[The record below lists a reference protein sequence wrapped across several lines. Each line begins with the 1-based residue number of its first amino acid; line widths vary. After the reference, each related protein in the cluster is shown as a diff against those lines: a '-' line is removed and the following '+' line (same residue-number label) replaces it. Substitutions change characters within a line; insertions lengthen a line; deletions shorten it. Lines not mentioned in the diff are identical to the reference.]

1 MVALGAIAGLS
12 AAPALAQNPPHQS
25 WQTNGTVRTVV
36 ISHGVV
42 YLGGQFTTMRPAN
55 APLGSTRAV
64 VRRNA
69 AAINAAT
76 GRLLPWNPNV
86 AGRVDAL
93 RVIGNRVYLGG
104 LFTAVGGKAHANV
117 AAVGPDAGKPTAW
130 HANTNG
136 SVRAL
141 EATPGGSV
149 LLGGDFSR
157 VAGVARTRLAEVTPA
172 SKVTAWAP
180 RVGQVTGFACPPR
193 CHPSVFTIRMSASG
207 KTVYFGGHFG
217 LVNDVSRNEAAAVP
231 LANGGTTLAFNPNIY
246 ADANCP
252 LCTTPET
259 SRVYNIIPTATRI
272 YTCGGYWKVN
282 GSLRSFNV
290 SAFNPTSGALITGFR
305 GQDDG
310 DTPGCALRAGVLYI
324 GGHFNVAGF
333 NCQPNQLQFCTTRHH
348 VAALDATTGSVI
360 SSWNPGAN
368 SVHGLLAIANAPGAV
383 AFGGYFT
390 RIGATNRQGIALYRS
405 LPPAP

>member
-1 MVALGAIAGLS
+1 
-12 AAPALAQNPPHQS
+12 
-25 WQTNGTVRTVV
+25 
-36 ISHGVV
+36 
-42 YLGGQFTTMRPAN
+42 MRPAD

-69 AAINAAT
+69 AAVNATT

-104 LFTAVGGKAHANV
+104 LFTAVGGRAHANV
-117 AAVGPDAGKPTAW
+117 AAVGRDAGKPTAW

-141 EATPGGSV
+141 EATPGGNL
-149 LLGGDFSR
+149 LLGGDFTR
-157 VAGVARTRLAEVTPA
+157 VAGAARTRLAEVTPA

-180 RVGQVTGFACPPR
+180 RIGQVTGFACPPR
-193 CHPSVFTIRMSASG
+193 CHPTVFTIRMSTNG

-231 LANGGTTLAFNPNIY
+231 LANGSTTLAFNPNIY

-259 SRVYNIIPTATRI
+259 SRVYNIIPTANPDLHLRWLLEGERLTAVVQRV
-272 YTCGGYWKVN
+272 GVQPDQWRADHRFPRAGRR
-282 GSLRSFNV
+282 GHSRLRS
-290 SAFNPTSGALITGFR
+290 ARRGPLHRGALQRCRIQLPAEPAAVLHHPPSR
-305 GQDDG
+305 GGAGCGHGVG
-310 DTPGCALRAGVLYI
+310 DQLVEPRA
-324 GGHFNVAGF
+324 
-333 NCQPNQLQFCTTRHH
+333 PTRST
-348 VAALDATTGSVI
+348 AC
-360 SSWNPGAN
+360 W
-368 SVHGLLAIANAPGAV
+368 
-383 AFGGYFT
+383 
-390 RIGATNRQGIALYRS
+390 RS
-405 LPPAP
+405 QMPPARSPSAATSPASVPPTARESPCIARCRRLLRSPGRSPGRSN